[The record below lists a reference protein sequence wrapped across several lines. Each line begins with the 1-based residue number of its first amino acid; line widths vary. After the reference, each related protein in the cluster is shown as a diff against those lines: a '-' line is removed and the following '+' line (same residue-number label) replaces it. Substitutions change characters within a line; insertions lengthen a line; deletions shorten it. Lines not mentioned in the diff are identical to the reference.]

1 MQIMNLTPHLQK
13 PPRTARTLGESR
25 LRPAQRVPED
35 VVEDAQH
42 RRYGTRHGLRGQ
54 PRGSAKAVER
64 TRGRYGGACTSM
76 VARRAVAAMA
86 PPSGGAAGARWLP
99 RWTFQSAPSGAAI
112 DGEYP
117 LPGAGCRTVDGD
129 DQRTGVD
136 RAPVGGDEKDL
147 GEGARNVDGDVSR
160 LGGECWTLDADRAA
174 PGGNHQGIGGDC
186 GGIGGEFAPPGAET
200 SIADA
205 GPPTPGGQRL
215 ALPTG
220 RDRSGGGRLRRG
232 LV

>member
-129 DQRTGVD
+129 DQSTGVD
-136 RAPVGGDEKDL
+136 RAQSAEMKKTS
-147 GEGARNVDGDVSR
+147 ARV
-160 LGGECWTLDADRAA
+160 
-174 PGGNHQGIGGDC
+174 Q
-186 GGIGGEFAPPGAET
+186 ET
-200 SIADA
+200 SMGTCRGSA
-205 GPPTPGGQRL
+205 GNAGHSTPTAPHPAGTTKESAGTAAVSAGSSRHL
-215 ALPTG
+215 AP
-220 RDRSGGGRLRRG
+220 RHR
-232 LV
+232 